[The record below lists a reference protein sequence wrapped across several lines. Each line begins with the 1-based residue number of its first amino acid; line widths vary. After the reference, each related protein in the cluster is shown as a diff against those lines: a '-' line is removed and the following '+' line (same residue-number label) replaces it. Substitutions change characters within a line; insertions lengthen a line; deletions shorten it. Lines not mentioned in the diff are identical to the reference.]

1 MGFGGSVAAMISS
14 IKYNRS
20 IGHRKKSL
28 RDKYKE
34 FEVAQNKKPL
44 EYKSTMSAEDK
55 KAFRVKLIKD
65 KRQSTIQISV
75 IASIIVIVCI
85 SLFVMVILI

>member
-1 MGFGGSVAAMISS
+1 MSFGGSVASMISS
-14 IKYNRS
+14 IKYNRG

-44 EYKSTMSAEDK
+44 EYQSTMSAEDK
-55 KAFRVKLIKD
+55 KAFRAKLIKD
-65 KRQSTIQISV
+65 KRQSTIQISI
-75 IASIIVIVCI
+75 IASIILICCI
-85 SLFVMVILI
+85 SFLVIISIA

>member
-1 MGFGGSVAAMISS
+1 M
-14 IKYNRS
+14 
-20 IGHRKKSL
+20 

-34 FEVAQNKKPL
+34 FEVAKNKKPL

-55 KAFRVKLIKD
+55 KAFRAKLIKD